1 MTGWIRRSRPP
12 SCLAR
17 SRLNQACGRGRN
29 HPSAIPRYGVCMASR
44 KVTITLDEE
53 LVRTLTAAARDAGV
67 PLSRLIAS
75 AAEREMRLRIG
86 QAVVAEWEAEHGA
99 FTPEELAAA
108 RAEMAAADD
117 EYFRRGEGAA

>member
-1 MTGWIRRSRPP
+1 
-12 SCLAR
+12 
-17 SRLNQACGRGRN
+17 
-29 HPSAIPRYGVCMASR
+29 MASR

-53 LVRTLTAAARDAGV
+53 LARALGVVARDAGI

-86 QAVVAEWEAEHGA
+86 QAAVAEWEAEHGA

-108 RAEMAAADD
+108 RADMAAADD
-117 EYFRRGEGAA
+117 EFFRRSQGAA

>member
-1 MTGWIRRSRPP
+1 
-12 SCLAR
+12 
-17 SRLNQACGRGRN
+17 
-29 HPSAIPRYGVCMASR
+29 MASK
-44 KVTITLDEE
+44 KVTVTLDEH
-53 LVRTLTAAARDAGV
+53 LVRALGVAAREAGV
-67 PLSRLIAS
+67 PLSPRIAS

-99 FTPEELAAA
+99 FAPEELAAA

>member
-1 MTGWIRRSRPP
+1 
-12 SCLAR
+12 
-17 SRLNQACGRGRN
+17 
-29 HPSAIPRYGVCMASR
+29 MASR

-53 LVRTLTAAARDAGV
+53 LVRALTGVAREAGV

-75 AAEREMRLRIG
+75 AAEREVRLRIG

-108 RAEMAAADD
+108 RAEMAAADN
-117 EYFRRGEGAA
+117 EYFSRGEGAA

>member
-1 MTGWIRRSRPP
+1 
-12 SCLAR
+12 
-17 SRLNQACGRGRN
+17 
-29 HPSAIPRYGVCMASR
+29 MASK

-53 LVRTLTAAARDAGV
+53 LVRALTGAAREAGV

-75 AAEREMRLRIG
+75 AAEREMRMRIG

-108 RAEMAAADD
+108 RAEMAAADS
-117 EYFRRGEGAA
+117 EYFSRDEGAA